1 MKYSKYLKAAYSIEG
16 ITSAREKAR
25 VRSALYR
32 LNPDWS
38 KERLPSLAVAFAILS
53 LCKPS
58 SQIPGWIVG
67 YQQDAVNLS
76 DRIDTLIKE
85 SFGVPK

>member
-1 MKYSKYLKAAYSIEG
+1 MKYSKYLKAAYTIEG
-16 ITSAREKAR
+16 INNPREKAR

-38 KERLPSLAVAFAILS
+38 KERMPELAIAFAVLS
-53 LCKPS
+53 LCTNRHT
-58 SQIPGWIVG
+58 PGWIVR

-76 DRIDTLIKE
+76 DRIKRFLCNDRE
-85 SFGVPK
+85 EPK